1 MLCCYMYFEYDSKLS
16 QIAQSNSTIL
26 IFLFLNFFSLFI
38 NSVQHNAKP
47 NPANYLSFL
56 THFSSQ
62 LCVWIGYPVSIDPQ
76 TPQKLRN
83 AFSPINLEPFC
94 LRKLEENQTTKL
106 RSFPMYIL
114 EMDFFWP
121 CHNFDLFYLYKY
133 FRSHQAIPFELFV
146 F

>member
-1 MLCCYMYFEYDSKLS
+1 MYIEYDSKLS
-16 QIAQSNSTIL
+16 QIAQSNSTIP

-38 NSVQHNAKP
+38 NSVQHKAKP
-47 NPANYLSFL
+47 NPPNYLSFL

-94 LRKLEENQTTKL
+94 LRKLEEN
-106 RSFPMYIL
+106 
-114 EMDFFWP
+114 
-121 CHNFDLFYLYKY
+121 
-133 FRSHQAIPFELFV
+133 
-146 F
+146 